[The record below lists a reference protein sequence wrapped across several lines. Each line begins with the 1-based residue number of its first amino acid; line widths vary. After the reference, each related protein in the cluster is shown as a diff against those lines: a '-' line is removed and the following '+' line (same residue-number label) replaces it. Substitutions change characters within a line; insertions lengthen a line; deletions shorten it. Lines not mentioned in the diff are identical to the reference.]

1 WGVSIVPVPG
11 KSLGGQGSL
20 QRVRPTCP
28 VRSGYL
34 SGNLSGWRLPR
45 FRKYCERPETWVTF
59 RTGHMGDTFRFRAGG
74 VDAVE
79 SEFGNG
85 RAPSFRRSA
94 PGWRADDPDVSGV
107 RHLAQDRL

>member
-1 WGVSIVPVPG
+1 ARLQPCRLAHVA
-11 KSLGGQGSL
+11 GS
-20 QRVRPTCP
+20 
-28 VRSGYL
+28 G
-34 SGNLSGWRLPR
+34 
-45 FRKYCERPETWVTF
+45 ERPETWVTF

-107 RHLAQDRL
+107 RHLAQDRLQDLRALYGARARGPQRPLPPPAAL

>member
-1 WGVSIVPVPG
+1 MASTDLAAGRYPARYPG
-11 KSLGGQGSL
+11 QF
-20 QRVRPTCP
+20 
-28 VRSGYL
+28 SGPAI
-34 SGNLSGWRLPR
+34 WA
-45 FRKYCERPETWVTF
+45 ERPETWVTF

-79 SEFGNG
+79 SGFGNG

-107 RHLAQDRL
+107 RHLAHGQPQGLQLVQCPSVPLP